1 VEGDARGFK
10 VALVASEFVN
20 PGAGGLDALAV
31 LDETDWGLIQL
42 PAADYPAKVAAPL
55 LDQAAEQAQ
64 EFSRH
69 GYKLAVIGDRD
80 GLTEALDR
88 YGVSP
93 PPRID
98 PTTPTELRAFLK
110 RAAR

>member
-10 VALVASEFVN
+10 VALVASEYVN
-20 PGAGGLDALAV
+20 PGEGGLDALAV
-31 LDETDWGLIQL
+31 LEGADWGLIQL

-55 LDQAAEQAQ
+55 LDQVAEQAQ

-69 GYKLAVIGDRD
+69 GYKLAVIGGHK
-80 GLTEALDR
+80 GLAAALDR
-88 YGVSP
+88 YGVAP
-93 PPRID
+93 PPQID
-98 PTTPTELRAFLK
+98 PTTPAKLRAFLK